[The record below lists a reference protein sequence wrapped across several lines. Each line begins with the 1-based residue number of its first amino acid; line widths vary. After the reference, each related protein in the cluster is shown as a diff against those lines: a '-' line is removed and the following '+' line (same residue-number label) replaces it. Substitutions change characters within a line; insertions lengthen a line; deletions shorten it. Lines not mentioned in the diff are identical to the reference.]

1 MHHSTQLA
9 CPLWQLAG
17 LKTFVKRM
25 LLLVS
30 RCKKK
35 KVKQRIGGCGCK
47 QSRFLEIF
55 SGLHRFGIEPVLSV
69 LCS

>member
-30 RCKKK
+30 SCKKK
-35 KVKQRIGGCGCK
+35 ESKTKDRGVWVQAEQVFRN
-47 QSRFLEIF
+47 FLWLAQIWD
-55 SGLHRFGIEPVLSV
+55 
-69 LCS
+69 